1 MLGGKHG
8 ATDALLKREFHRRAK
23 GPVMN
28 DEDWWRLVFDTDA
41 KRIYVEHEWAH
52 TMCAWAVRLTTA
64 PPRSRSQHSWTI
76 LVRGQRSASSSG
88 LLTNLFE
95 VGRDA

>member
-1 MLGGKHG
+1 MGQPMP
-8 ATDALLKREFHRRAK
+8 LLKREFHRRAK

-41 KRIYVEHEWAH
+41 KRLYVEHEWAH
-52 TMCAWAVRLTTA
+52 TDVRKGSSADSGTA
-64 PPRSRSQHSWTI
+64 EFEISAFLNEPSH
-76 LVRGQRSASSSG
+76 GAAQRQLLR